1 MRREDNRADI
11 EVDEY
16 LWPLTGDQPSIR
28 WELVTEELRIRQRLA
43 EMVTHVREMH
53 VRPRVRQLSTRV
65 AFAQSRSIVASIIT
79 GPEDGPPWAQ
89 SLKEPVPRALRDEW
103 TRLTQRL
110 RELNVSRMA
119 PQPPAPR

>member
-1 MRREDNRADI
+1 MRRDEYRADI

-16 LWPLTGDQPSIR
+16 LWPLTGDPPSIQ
-28 WELVTEELRIRQRLA
+28 WELVTEELRIRQRLT
-43 EMVTHVREMH
+43 EIVTHVRDMH
-53 VRPRVRQLSTRV
+53 VRPRVRQLSNRV
-65 AFAQSRSIVASIIT
+65 AFTQSRSIVESIIT

-110 RELNVSRMA
+110 RELNVSRMF
-119 PQPPAPR
+119 PQHPAPR

>member
-1 MRREDNRADI
+1 MRRDEYRADI

-16 LWPLTGDQPSIR
+16 LWPLTGDPPSIQ

-43 EMVTHVREMH
+43 EMVAHVREMH
-53 VRPRVRQLSTRV
+53 VRPRVRQLSNRV
-65 AFAQSRSIVASIIT
+65 AFTQSRSIVESIIT

-110 RELNVSRMA
+110 RELNVSRMF
-119 PQPPAPR
+119 PQHPTPR

>member
-1 MRREDNRADI
+1 MRRDECRADI

-16 LWPLTGDQPSIR
+16 LWPLTGEPPSIQ

-53 VRPRVRQLSTRV
+53 VRPRLRHLSNRV
-65 AFAQSRSIVASIIT
+65 ALTQSRSIVESIIT
-79 GPEDGPPWAQ
+79 GPEGGPPWAQ

-110 RELNVSRMA
+110 REINVSRMC
-119 PQPPAPR
+119 PQHPAPR